1 MKKSTRII
9 LIVIGSIIALGIIG
23 KTTGLLDSS
32 NSIAIDTTQV
42 TYGSVSERISASGT
56 IYPIEELRIAP
67 DVSGEIIELL
77 IEEGD
82 SVTTGQLLAKIRPDN
97 YINALQRQQ
106 SMVEQQRVRLA
117 QSRSEQASA
126 NARLIPLELDYTRKN
141 QLYKDQVISSAEL
154 ENAQAAYNVQQ
165 QNVRSSE
172 QQVEA
177 QEHGLNSTLASLR
190 EAQQNLRLTKLL
202 APISGR
208 ITRLLVQE
216 GERVVGTSQM
226 AGTTMFHIGDLK
238 EMDIHANIIEN
249 DVIRINVGDT
259 AAIDIES
266 FSHLNRRFKGVVSTV
281 ATSAKTKTNPEEVT
295 EFEVEI
301 RILRSSYKDLISE
314 AGQINPLRPGMTASI
329 DIYTETYENVLQVP
343 LSAVT
348 IDRYDEEEEDDENQL
363 PLRQNQTDTEEPQEI
378 VYIYNPD
385 TEKVQ
390 IRPVTTGL
398 TGTKNIEI
406 TQGLTEGEIIASGPP
421 LAIARELQDEQS
433 VRIRDPK
440 EDRRKKRKRK
450 SRSRR

>member
-1 MKKSTRII
+1 MKKSTRIV
-9 LIVIGSIIALGIIG
+9 LIVIGSIIVLGVIG
-23 KTTGLLDSS
+23 KFTGLLDKRST
-32 NSIAIDTTQV
+32 IAIDTTQV

-67 DVSGEIIELL
+67 DVSGEIIKLL

-82 SVTTGQLLAKIRPDN
+82 SVTVGQLLAKIRPDN
-97 YINALQRQQ
+97 YINALQRQR

-126 NARLIPLELDYTRKN
+126 NARLIPLELDFTRKN

-154 ENAQAAYNVQQ
+154 ENAQASYNVQQ
-165 QNVRSSE
+165 QNVQSSK

-177 QEHGLNSTLASLR
+177 QEHGLNSALASLR
-190 EAQQNLRLTKLL
+190 EAQQNLRLTSLI

-259 AAIDIES
+259 ASIDIES

-281 ATSAKTKTNPEEVT
+281 ATSAKTKINPEEVT

-301 RILRSSYKDLISE
+301 RILRSSYQDLISE

-329 DIYTETYENVLQVP
+329 DIYTETYENVIQVP

-348 IDRYDEEEEDDENQL
+348 IDRYDDEDDEENENEKTQAST
-363 PLRQNQTDTEEPQEI
+363 QTDQDDPQEI
-378 VYIYNPD
+378 VYIYNPN
-385 TEKVQ
+385 TEKVET
-390 IRPVTTGL
+390 RPVTTGL

-421 LAIARELQDEQS
+421 LAIARQLQDEQD
-433 VRIRDPK
+433 VRIIDPEAEK
-440 EDRRKKRKRK
+440 RKKRKRK
-450 SRSRR
+450 SRR